1 MKKLLA
7 ILLAFVMVLSLV
19 ACGGKGGNGGNGDTM
34 ALTDMVE
41 QLYKGIKSDEM
52 PGVMTQ
58 EVPAEAFEGVFFI
71 PAVDG
76 AEAVMSEPMMS
87 SIAWSVC
94 LLRVADG
101 TDVEATRAAIEQNVN
116 PRKWCCVEATSV
128 DVIANG
134 NTILLAMTGEDVWL
148 SVALAAVVL
157 VLFVGKSRAPAANGK
172 PYIKSK

>member
-1 MKKLLA
+1 MKKFLMMVLCA
-7 ILLAFVMVLSLV
+7 VMVLSLV

-41 QLYKGIKSDEM
+41 QLYKGFKSDEM

-71 PAVDG
+71 PAVNG

-94 LLRVADG
+94 LMRVPEG
-101 TDVEATRAAIEQNVN
+101 TDVAATCAAIKSNMN
-116 PRKWCCVEATSV
+116 PAKWLCVEAEKYSV
-128 DVIANG
+128 VSNG
-134 NTILLAMTGEDVWL
+134 NTILLVMTTADAHDKIVDN
-148 SVALAAVVL
+148 
-157 VLFVGKSRAPAANGK
+157 FNGLWK
-172 PYIKSK
+172 

>member
-1 MKKLLA
+1 MKKFLMMVLCA
-7 ILLAFVMVLSLV
+7 VMVLSLV

-94 LLRVADG
+94 LMRVPEG
-101 TDVEATRAAIEQNVN
+101 TDVAATCAAIKTNMN
-116 PRKWCCVEATSV
+116 PAKWLCVEAEKYSV
-128 DVIANG
+128 VSNG
-134 NTILLAMTGEDVWL
+134 NTILLVMTSADAHDKIVDN
-148 SVALAAVVL
+148 
-157 VLFVGKSRAPAANGK
+157 FNGLWK
-172 PYIKSK
+172 